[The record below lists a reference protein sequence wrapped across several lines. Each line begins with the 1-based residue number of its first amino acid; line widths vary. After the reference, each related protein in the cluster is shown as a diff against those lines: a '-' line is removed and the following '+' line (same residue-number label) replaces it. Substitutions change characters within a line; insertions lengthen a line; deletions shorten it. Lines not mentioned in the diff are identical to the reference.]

1 MPERE
6 PSRNSSVEAV
16 RWLDPSIPAR
26 DYFIN
31 DRHPC
36 TWISTPNLRA
46 AARMRFHAASR
57 SSSVT
62 PSTWSNRATAL
73 RTWRASVIG
82 SLRSF
87 VNAKRSRGSLFFWR
101 VLRTLLLFAA
111 ISYLPDHLRTVF
123 ALAVN
128 QFPPLW

>member
-46 AARMRFHAASR
+46 AARMRRHAASR
-57 SSSVT
+57 SASVT
-62 PSTWSNRATAL
+62 PSTWSNRAMAL
-73 RTWRASVIG
+73 RTWLASFNG
-82 SLRSF
+82 SLRSLG
-87 VNAKRSRGSLFFWR
+87 NANVDRDILFLRR
-101 VLRTLLLFAA
+101 VVTADIGVTSFFMEPLLL
-111 ISYLPDHLRTVF
+111 LLKRTRPVR
-123 ALAVN
+123 
-128 QFPPLW
+128 